1 MSIPKKP
8 LLLNRAIF
16 VRRAFIPTAL
26 TTLTT
31 LIHRFPAPGTFE
43 VFIRRDGSLLHRAP
57 VQVAEG
63 GVFQINIDMAGEFD
77 ASYAIAPGG
86 ALGFFVSKG
95 EGAYSVSLDR
105 ITGRERAVV
114 FDSTAGIPAGD
125 LFAVT
130 LVRTGRYRVID
141 QANKIDGAIIVE
153 TPPAPPKRIE
163 RGARDAS
170 APRQR
175 FRPDQPTGVTIAR
188 GEMKPKEVKIFAGQ
202 TVVFDCT
209 VAANLRIEPMD
220 EPKPRS
226 AEAAPPG
233 KLRRTFPRA
242 GGAKD
247 AKG

>member
-1 MSIPKKP
+1 MPINRKP

-16 VRRAFIPTAL
+16 VRRPFQATAL

-31 LIHRFPAPGTFE
+31 LIHRFPAAGTFE

-57 VQVAEG
+57 VHVAEG
-63 GVFQINIDMAGEFD
+63 GIFQINIDMAGSFD
-77 ASYAIAPGG
+77 SIYSIAPGG
-86 ALGFFVSKG
+86 ALGFFVSAG

-105 ITGRERAVV
+105 ITGRERATV

-141 QANKIDGAIIVE
+141 PANKIDGAITVE
-153 TPPAPPKRIE
+153 TPPAPPKRVE
-163 RGARDAS
+163 RSARDAS

-175 FRPDQPTGVTIAR
+175 FRPDQPTGVTIGK

-209 VAANLRIEPMD
+209 VAASLRIEPLD
-220 EPKPRS
+220 APKPR
-226 AEAAPPG
+226 AAAAAPPG
-233 KLRRTFPRA
+233 KLRRTFPKA
-242 GGAKD
+242 NKGG
-247 AKG
+247 KG